1 MDRLA
6 ELLRQGADKL
16 VNFPTEAQRFITNP
30 QAFTQL
36 LTGKNPMPRETG
48 FAAGATGLP
57 AQQGTVLD
65 PNYQSYMQGYE
76 QGEPVGYAGMALPF
90 AAPAAVATAKALAPK
105 AGMMAENYMVKQGMI
120 QPLTAYHG
128 TPHTIQGQF
137 DINKVGTGE
146 GAQAYGHGMYF
157 AESPTVAETYKRAGG
172 GLEIKYGKP
181 LEEIGI
187 NPEVTMRSMDFDAN
201 PLNQGLGR
209 IVKSLRTTALDYPD
223 VPINQSLVKEHFD
236 EYIRL
241 LDDKY
246 PKDASQKKALQDLVA
261 KEGYPDINFG
271 GNLYKVDIPDADIP
285 KMLDYDKPLKDQPK
299 AVQDALAKYDPDSYS
314 PKGNDYDSNE
324 LGQSIYQRI
333 VQDNVQK
340 FGLGGNSKRASEDL
354 NALGIKGIRY
364 YDEGSRSASKGT
376 SNFVVFDPT
385 DVKILE
391 QNSKPVTQSSLQ
403 NIVEPI
409 RNRGLT
415 IDAYESKKSPLITL
429 SRIEVP
435 KEMRGTGMGTQALQ
449 DLSQYADQTKK
460 TIALSPSKDFGATSV
475 DRLKDFYKRFG
486 FVENKGKNKDF
497 SISESMYRLPAQPT
511 RKEILEQQINK
522 IE

>member
-1 MDRLA
+1 MATLA
-6 ELLRQGADKL
+6 EMLRQGADKL
-16 VNFPTEAQRFITNP
+16 INLPSEAQRFITNP

-36 LTGKNPMPRETG
+36 LTGKNPLPRETG

-57 AQQGTVLD
+57 AQEMSVLD
-65 PNYQSYMQGYE
+65 PNQAPYMQGYS
-76 QGEPVGYAGMALPF
+76 QGEPIGYAGMAAPF

-172 GLEIKYGKP
+172 GLEVKFAKP
-181 LEEIGI
+181 LEELGI
-187 NPEVTMRSMDFDAN
+187 KPDVAARSMDFED

-209 IVKSLRTTALDYPD
+209 IAKGLRTTALDYPD

-246 PKDASQKKALQDLVA
+246 PKEAAQKKALQDLVA

-285 KMLDYDKPLKDQPK
+285 MMLDWDKPISEQTKQ
-299 AVQDALAKYDPDSYS
+299 VREALAPYIEQYGLPVSESGRSAHSMMLDIIGKR
-314 PKGNDYDSNE
+314 
-324 LGQSIYQRI
+324 Q
-333 VQDNVQK
+333 
-340 FGLGGNSKRASEDL
+340 GLGSGSFPESFKALAPQVAEEL
-354 NALGIKGIRY
+354 NKAGIKGIRY
-364 YDEGSRSASKGT
+364 LDEGSRGKGGT
-376 SNFVVFDPT
+376 SNFVVFDPS

-391 QNSKPVTQSSLQ
+391 QNNKPVT
-403 NIVEPI
+403 
-409 RNRGLT
+409 
-415 IDAYESKKSPLITL
+415 
-429 SRIEVP
+429 
-435 KEMRGTGMGTQALQ
+435 
-449 DLSQYADQTKK
+449 
-460 TIALSPSKDFGATSV
+460 
-475 DRLKDFYKRFG
+475 
-486 FVENKGKNKDF
+486 
-497 SISESMYRLPAQPT
+497 
-511 RKEILEQQINK
+511 RKELIQEQINK

>member
-1 MDRLA
+1 MATLA
-6 ELLRQGADKL
+6 EMLRQGADRL
-16 VNFPTEAQRFITNP
+16 INLPSEAQRFVTNP

-36 LTGKNPMPRETG
+36 LTGKNPLPRETG

-57 AQQGTVLD
+57 AQEMSVLD
-65 PNYQSYMQGYE
+65 PNQAPYMQGYS
-76 QGEPVGYAGMALPF
+76 QGEPIGYAGMAAPF

-157 AESPTVAETYKRAGG
+157 AEAPSVAETYKRAGG
-172 GLEIKYGKP
+172 GLEVKFAKP
-181 LEEIGI
+181 LEELGI
-187 NPEVTMRSMDFDAN
+187 KPDVAARSMDFED

-209 IVKSLRTTALDYPD
+209 IAKGLRTTALDYPD

-246 PKDASQKKALQDLVA
+246 PKDAAQKKALQDLVA

-285 KMLDYDKPLKDQPK
+285 FMLDYDKPLSQQPK
-299 AVQDALAKYDPDSYS
+299 AVQKALAKIDPDLYSKKGMDYDPQ
-314 PKGNDYDSNE
+314 E
-324 LGQSIYQRI
+324 TGQMIYQRLS
-333 VQDNVQK
+333 QMDMNKNGPFTGASKNVS
-340 FGLGGNSKRASEDL
+340 NML
-354 NALGIKGIRY
+354 NAQGIKGIRY
-364 YDEGSRSASKGT
+364 LDEGSRAEGKGT
-376 SNFVVFDPT
+376 SNFVIFEPSQ
-385 DVKILE
+385 VKILE
-391 QNSKPVTQSSLQ
+391 QNSKPVT
-403 NIVEPI
+403 
-409 RNRGLT
+409 
-415 IDAYESKKSPLITL
+415 
-429 SRIEVP
+429 
-435 KEMRGTGMGTQALQ
+435 
-449 DLSQYADQTKK
+449 
-460 TIALSPSKDFGATSV
+460 
-475 DRLKDFYKRFG
+475 
-486 FVENKGKNKDF
+486 
-497 SISESMYRLPAQPT
+497 
-511 RKEILEQQINK
+511 RKEILEQQIDK